1 MSSLLEK
8 IRNDEVEYREV
19 DAGLV
24 NTTYITGDRVLQM
37 PSEGGS
43 HQLRKSRYLLNR
55 MEDAGV
61 LVPAVI
67 EYSEDPL
74 FAVFERVEGRMLEDR
89 AELGEEYLEA
99 VRNAGQALA
108 EIHGVEADRYGEPD
122 PYLGFQE
129 GDYGN
134 WQSFTEDYVQGTLD
148 MIQSDV
154 FQPLAAR
161 ASSMLDADVFPE
173 QPDSRVLHLD
183 FKAENII
190 IDAESEPHIIDFDD
204 AKYGDPRLDL
214 MYARFLMSKK
224 DEEVEETFMQGYRDV
239 RDPELT
245 DEIEENYSLLALM
258 RDLRGAEWCLKNDRD
273 VDLEDW
279 RRGLEGA
286 LDRLES

>member
-8 IRNDEVEYREV
+8 IRNDEVEYREA

-61 LVPAVI
+61 QVPRVI

-74 FAVFERVEGRMLEDR
+74 FAVFERVEGRMLDDR
-89 AELGEEYLEA
+89 AELGEDYLEA
-99 VRNAGQALA
+99 VRSAGKALA
-108 EIHGVEADRYGEPD
+108 EIHGIETKWYGTPN
-122 PYLGFQE
+122 PLTGFRE
-129 GDYGN
+129 GEHSN
-134 WQSFTEDYVQGTLD
+134 WQVFTDDYVQGTLD
-148 MIQSDV
+148 MTESDL

-161 ASSMLDADVFPE
+161 ASSMLDTDVFPE
-173 QPDSRVLHLD
+173 QPDSRLLHLD
-183 FKAENII
+183 FKTENII
-190 IDAESEPHIIDFDD
+190 IDAESEAYVIDFDD

-214 MYARFLMSKK
+214 IYARFLMSKK
-224 DEEVEETFMQGYRDV
+224 GEEVEETFMQGYRDV
-239 RDPELT
+239 RDPEMT

-273 VDLEDW
+273 VDLEEW
-279 RRGLEGA
+279 RRGLEGE
-286 LDRLES
+286 LDRLEG